1 MPLSTSAIILLV
13 ISIVLMV
20 ATISALFYFG
30 CWKPVRPLQ
39 PGESR
44 RGIDLEAQRSARSVN
59 GAGPHG
65 GGESEFQGG
74 SGGRVFNEA
83 GDGFVVRSLRG
94 ASVVAK

>member
-1 MPLSTSAIILLV
+1 MPFSTNGIIILV
-13 ISIVLMV
+13 VGIVLIV
-20 ATISALFYFG
+20 AGYSALFYFG
-30 CWKPVRPLQ
+30 CWKSVGPFR

-44 RGIDLEAQRSARSVN
+44 RGIDLEAQRGARSVN

-94 ASVVAK
+94 GSVVGK